1 MREAVYCV
9 KAENAALALLEDRV
23 ATQQGKGQIYGG
35 QMKKDPETDTYHL
48 PPSLIPIKLTI
59 GEPKWDLTHR
69 GISKKLEPNME
80 CGTTQGPNRRIE
92 RKLIFYYSEKSKLTT
107 NQTVS
112 HLRLDEH
119 Y

>member
-1 MREAVYCV
+1 M
-9 KAENAALALLEDRV
+9 
-23 ATQQGKGQIYGG
+23 GF
-35 QMKKDPETDTYHL
+35 
-48 PPSLIPIKLTI
+48 
-59 GEPKWDLTHR
+59 
-69 GISKKLEPNME
+69 
-80 CGTTQGPNRRIE
+80 GTTQGPNTRIE

>member
-1 MREAVYCV
+1 MWKSRKRCFGT
-9 KAENAALALLEDRV
+9 LEDRV

-35 QMKKDPETDTYHL
+35 QMKKDPEINTYHL
-48 PPSLIPIKLTI
+48 PPSLILIKLTI
-59 GEPKWDLTHR
+59 GEPKWDLTHS
-69 GISKKLEPNME
+69 GISKKLEPNMGF
-80 CGTTQGPNRRIE
+80 GTTQGPNTRNE